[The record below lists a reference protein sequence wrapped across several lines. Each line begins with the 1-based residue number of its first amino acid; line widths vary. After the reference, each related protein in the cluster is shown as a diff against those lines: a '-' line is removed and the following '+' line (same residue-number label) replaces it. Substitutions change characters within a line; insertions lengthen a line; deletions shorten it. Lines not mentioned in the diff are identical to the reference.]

1 MLTKAIIEEVLTTK
15 VGTGGSKNTTSLL
28 LYKYRVRMPIF
39 HGLGTDADATPIEQ
53 LPLAVCATLPHGE
66 QTKLHINDVVYV
78 EIEDFDLSSI
88 VIIGMVP
95 VMQQPPYRGANGT
108 SSQLA
113 LDDVQ
118 SISFDRAGTAKLPA
132 DTNIYLDT
140 INNPYYVKSGK
151 DYISGTELSMLKDVN
166 APIQPQLDRMGN
178 SIGAFNTRFN
188 TTASITSI
196 SAVSGAAIDSG
207 IWTERSGFNKTGVVY
222 EFKHTSTVGKVDV
235 WTIRVDNVTYSFTKG
250 DLASQCGISYVYAP
264 INAIIRVVVSDSPLS
279 IRYGGTEAR
288 TAEEALANLG
298 ASATVVLHMD
308 SFTNLES
315 SGKLKANTVYYIYD
329 DEEEK
334 SNN

>member
-1 MLTKAIIEEVLTTK
+1 MLTKAIIEEVIPTK
-15 VGTGGSKNTTSLL
+15 VGTGGSKNTSSLI

-39 HGLGTDADATPIEQ
+39 HGIGSDADSTPSEQ

-108 SSQLA
+108 SSQVA

-118 SISFDRAGTAKLPA
+118 AITFNRAGTANLPA

-151 DYISGTELSMLKDVN
+151 DYISGIELSMLKDVLS
-166 APIQPQLDRMGN
+166 PIQPQLDRMGN

-188 TTASITSI
+188 STATITSL
-196 SAVSGAAIDSG
+196 SAVSGASIDSG
-207 IWTERSGFNKTGVVY
+207 IWNEHSGFAKTGVVY
-222 EFKHTSTVGKVDV
+222 EFKHTSNVGTTNI
-235 WTIRVDNVTYSFTKG
+235 WTIRVDNVTYSFTK
-250 DLASQCGISYVYAP
+250 DTLSSQCGISYVYAP
-264 INAIIRVVVSDSPLS
+264 INAIIRVVVSDSPLP
-279 IRYGGTEAR
+279 INYGGTGAR
-288 TAEEALANLG
+288 TAKDALANLG
-298 ASATVVLHMD
+298 AAAVVTLHMD
-308 SFTNLES
+308 SFTQLES
-315 SGKLKANTVYYIYD
+315 SGKLEANTVYYIYD

-334 SNN
+334 SNT